1 MTETTKHTQSE
12 LENIFAND
20 FHTPYFI
27 ELTQLYFDSKD
38 FTRAI
43 KVCEIGLKSHV
54 KNLEA
59 RYMLAKI
66 YLLDNQIQKSEQF
79 LSASLSQDL
88 ISSKMLKL
96 FIEVRDSLNRSIH
109 ETKKIVD
116 ILLETHSDDA
126 FAHRW
131 IHQYNVLQQ
140 SKVNIKPK
148 NALTFK
154 MNQNIISF
162 TFYNVLKKQKYYNQ
176 AEVVLSMLESSNQI
190 NSQIYKKE
198 SKQLSQLL
206 NS

>member
-1 MTETTKHTQSE
+1 MSKITQYTKSE

-20 FHTPYFI
+20 FNTPYFFD
-27 ELTQLYFDSKD
+27 LARLYFDSKD
-38 FTRAI
+38 FVRAI
-43 KVCEIGLKSHV
+43 KVCEIGLKVHV
-54 KNLEA
+54 HDLEA
-59 RYMLAKI
+59 GYLLAKL
-66 YLLDNQIQKSEQF
+66 YLFNNQIQKSEQF
-79 LSASLSQDL
+79 LSTSLSQEL

-109 ETKKIVD
+109 ETKKIAD
-116 ILLETHSDDA
+116 KLLEIHSDDA

-131 IHQYNVLQQ
+131 IHQYNTLQKSQ
-140 SKVNIKPK
+140 VSIKPK

-154 MNQNIISF
+154 INQNIVSF

-190 NSQIYKKE
+190 NSQVYKKE

>member
-1 MTETTKHTQSE
+1 MGEITQYTQSE

-20 FHTPYFI
+20 FNTPYFI
-27 ELTQLYFDSKD
+27 ELSQLYFDSKD
-38 FTRAI
+38 FSRAI
-43 KVCEIGLKSHV
+43 KVCEIGLKSHAE
-54 KNLEA
+54 NLDA
-59 RYMLAKI
+59 RYMLAKL
-66 YLLDNQIQKSEQF
+66 YLLNHQVQKSEIF
-79 LSASLSQDL
+79 LSTSLSQNF
-88 ISSKMLKL
+88 ISSKILKL
-96 FIEVRDSLNRSIH
+96 FIEVRDSLNRSIY

-116 ILLETHSDDA
+116 KLLEIHSDDA

-131 IHQYNVLQQ
+131 IHQYNTLQK

-148 NALTFK
+148 NASTFK

-176 AEVVLSMLESSNQI
+176 AEVVLSMLESSNRI

-198 SKQLSQLL
+198 HKQISQLL